1 MIAQYIKLFKFMN
14 FYLLEERRGQT
25 WISQLFR
32 LGIDLRE
39 YFQYFVIFRLLRKI
53 MRYLINLMIF
63 QMCLRYAKSLDR
75 RSPIYTI
82 KAFRSLYLRQVLCQ
96 ATSCR
101 KCEKVMVQFNK
112 RDREQKVS
120 LHFTI
125 QPYNYFSCASLYY
138 Q

>member
-14 FYLLEERRGQT
+14 FYLLEARRGQT

-39 YFQYFVIFRLLRKI
+39 YFVIFRLLRKI

-63 QMCLRYAKSLDR
+63 LMCLRYAKSLDR
-75 RSPIYTI
+75 RSPIYSI

-125 QPYNYFSCASLYY
+125 QLFV
-138 Q
+138 